1 MKKKMAILA
10 TLLIAVVGTGF
21 SVSGTYA
28 KYVSE
33 VNLSDDARV
42 AKWQIGLSDATSKT
56 LDLFHESYDY
66 GDGNT
71 VVKALSRDLVK
82 DDDTADTLD
91 NVVAP
96 GTKGQYTFS
105 LDGIIE
111 TNYTLKISTTGSTN
125 GVKLT
130 YKEDVDIDGV
140 TTTVDKTYDPI
151 KFYVSTSKT
160 EDIDTIAADKLIDFD
175 TLLTTLNG
183 LYSGTAN
190 KVFAPGT
197 VDATEYTIY
206 WKWDF
211 ETGTTD
217 AEKAANNKLDTQ
229 LGNAI
234 AKDPQSHVIKLNI
247 DITAEQTR
255 EAATPVVPQP

>member
-183 LYSGTAN
+183 LYSGTA
-190 KVFAPGT
+190 
-197 VDATEYTIY
+197 
-206 WKWDF
+206 
-211 ETGTTD
+211 TTD